1 MQDSCGESTSI
12 PGVSAAELNTEKD
25 WEGSK
30 ENGRNP
36 WCSTEMAPW
45 ISLQSLA
52 LQHVYI
58 HVAQLEKK
66 LLKRRITPT
75 KIAFWTPWT
84 PWLPMDPTTHGFPN
98 CVPLED
104 PELSIR
110 ATVPRHPL
118 RSDRCAGAWRRDRSW
133 SYDWASLIDTWR
145 VIRISSFSMFFPNDL
160 PTIVVDCEMASMIT

>member
-66 LLKRRITPT
+66 TSQAQNNTHKNCILDTLDTLAPYGPNYPRFPQLCPFGGSRTFYPRNG
-75 KIAFWTPWT
+75 
-84 PWLPMDPTTHGFPN
+84 TT
-98 CVPLED
+98 
-104 PELSIR
+104 
-110 ATVPRHPL
+110 
-118 RSDRCAGAWRRDRSW
+118 
-133 SYDWASLIDTWR
+133 ASA
-145 VIRISSFSMFFPNDL
+145 P
-160 PTIVVDCEMASMIT
+160 